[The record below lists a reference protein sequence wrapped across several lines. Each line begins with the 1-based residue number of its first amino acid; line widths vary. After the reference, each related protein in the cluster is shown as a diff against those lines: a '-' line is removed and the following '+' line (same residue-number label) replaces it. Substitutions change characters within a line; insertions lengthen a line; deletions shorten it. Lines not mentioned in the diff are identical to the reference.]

1 MECIKKEDWLGAIDA
16 RSKILHLLQNMSGL
30 ATLEDVRKSRNYFT
44 SNNGTDYLTTFVNL
58 PDVKK
63 ALGADPEIVWYG
75 CSDLVDEKMQVC
87 LSTAFETLVEILSF
101 QVVPM

>member
-16 RSKILHLLQNMSGL
+16 RSNLVQFLKNMSGL
-30 ATLEDVRKSRNYFT
+30 ATLEDVRKSRDYFT

-63 ALGADPEIVWYG
+63 ALNADPEIRWYD

-87 LSTAFETLVEILSF
+87 LSSAF
-101 QVVPM
+101 